1 MRESVL
7 VVEDD
12 PDMRMMLSLGL
23 EEGGYRVVPAE
34 DGQSG
39 LDAFHSHEP
48 DAVLIDVLLGHDSFD
63 GFELCRR
70 IRKTSHVPVVFL
82 TVRGDEVDQ
91 ILGIGLGAD
100 EYLVKPISPRLLC
113 AKIDMVLQRRTN
125 TSIDASPTIDVAF
138 EDGKLRIDS
147 EARTVTVNGSNV
159 DLTKIEFDLLT
170 ALARSPERVVTR
182 DQITKAVWGDWYG
195 SDAHV
200 DVHMSRLRKKIV
212 DAGGPRIG
220 HSVRGIGFRLQ

>member
-1 MRESVL
+1 MRASVL
-7 VVEDD
+7 IVEDD

-23 EEGGYRVVPAE
+23 EEGGFRAVPAE

-39 LDAFHSHEP
+39 LDSFHSQEP
-48 DAVLIDVLLGHDSFD
+48 DVVLIDVLLGHDSFD

-70 IRKTSHVPVVFL
+70 IRKSSHVPVVFL

-113 AKIDMVLQRRTN
+113 AKIDMILQRRTN
-125 TSIDASPTIDVAF
+125 GLLDAPPTIDIAY
-138 EDGKLRIDS
+138 ENGTLCIDN
-147 EARTVTVNGSNV
+147 EARTVTVNGSQI

-170 ALARSPERVVTR
+170 ILAKSRDRVVTR
-182 DQITKAVWGDWYG
+182 DQITTAVWGDWYG

-200 DVHMSRLRKKIV
+200 DVHMSRLRKKII
-212 DAGGPRIG
+212 DAGGPRVG